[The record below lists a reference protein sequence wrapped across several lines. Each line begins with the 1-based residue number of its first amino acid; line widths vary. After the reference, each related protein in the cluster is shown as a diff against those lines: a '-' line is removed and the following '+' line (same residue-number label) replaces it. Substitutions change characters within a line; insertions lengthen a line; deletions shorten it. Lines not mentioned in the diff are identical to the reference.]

1 MKLLGDRI
9 LCTRIVEEKQTES
22 GLILPIN
29 YQSENEYKV
38 VEVGVKVKYIK
49 PGDRIRKFKYSD
61 GLQMVIDGIEYLVL
75 SEKGDVDFFVGKVC

>member
-1 MKLLGDRI
+1 MQLLGDRI

-22 GLILPIN
+22 GLILPTN

-49 PGDRIRKFKYSD
+49 SGDCVRKFKYSD
-61 GLQMVIDGIEYLVL
+61 GLQMVIDGIEHLVL
-75 SEKGDVDFFVGKVC
+75 REKDDVEFVL

>member
-22 GLILPIN
+22 GLILPTN

-38 VEVGVKVKYIK
+38 VEVGVKVKHIK
-49 PGDRIRKFKYSD
+49 PSDRVRKFKYAD
-61 GLQMVIDGIEYLVL
+61 GLQMVIDGIEHLVL
-75 SEKGDVDFFVGKVC
+75 SEKADVEFVL